1 MWASGNVSK
10 WDFGGEAG
18 EKPAEMGDR
27 MQNTLF
33 QAICRMGIFMICAQ
47 AMIHFRPKEA
57 YEKYLKLLVSVMV
70 LIQIFLPI
78 GNFLLGKG
86 RQAAAQA
93 LEQFRQDLEQSMAQ
107 AEEDAA
113 AADALLEKMTLE
125 EVRSRLEAQKESGA
139 QGNAGEVSPEEG
151 SDGPEEPDRGEEEAG
166 ENVAEPGRVEG
177 GVGTVEPIVIEVTI
191 PEEESADDTHE

>member
-1 MWASGNVSK
+1 
-10 WDFGGEAG
+10 
-18 EKPAEMGDR
+18 
-27 MQNTLF
+27 MQNSFF

-86 RQAAAQA
+86 REEAAKA
-93 LEQFRQDLEQSMAQ
+93 LEQFRQDLEQSMAE
-107 AEEDAA
+107 AEENAA

-125 EVRSRLEAQKESGA
+125 EVRSRLESQ
-139 QGNAGEVSPEEG
+139 EEG
-151 SDGPEEPDRGEEEAG
+151 QAG
-166 ENVAEPGRVEG
+166 ENLDGASLEEGLSGESSDGAWSGEGLSEG
-177 GVGTVEPIVIEVTI
+177 GSGSDWSGKARSEENPDARRESGSEEEETGVDIVEPIVIEVTI
-191 PEEESADDTHE
+191 PKAELAD